1 MTEQNTSCLC
11 SHVDLMKQSKG
22 VCLSEVH
29 TLMLLGGSHGSSLNI
44 VLVLHSNISD
54 FTRLRRDL
62 VAGKLGLLSIF
73 GAHQNDL

>member
-1 MTEQNTSCLC
+1 
-11 SHVDLMKQSKG
+11 
-22 VCLSEVH
+22 
-29 TLMLLGGSHGSSLNI
+29 MLLGGSHGSSLNI

-54 FTRLRRDL
+54 FTRLHRDL